1 MSVYNLVEYINVYSK
16 TSESL
21 RQYYKDEPALNNKNI
36 IDFLANNNTI
46 TLFKIKQEVTGES
59 GSGSIKDVKI
69 IVSSKYLR
77 NFWRSVI
84 I

>member
-1 MSVYNLVEYINVYSK
+1 MSVYNLIEYINVYSK

-21 RQYYKDEPALNNKNI
+21 RQYYKDEPALNNNNI

-46 TLFKIKQEVTGES
+46 ILFKIKQEVIRES
-59 GSGSIKDVKI
+59 GSGSTKDVKI

-77 NFWRSVI
+77 DFWRSFI

>member
-1 MSVYNLVEYINVYSK
+1 MSVYNLIEYINVYSK

>member
-1 MSVYNLVEYINVYSK
+1 MYNLVEYINVYSK